1 MKRPSD
7 GQKLPADD
15 GARLDGSAP
24 AGDSLASLDGL
35 DVRILAF
42 LTADPRVSARAI
54 ARQIG
59 VSPGTVSQRIAR
71 LVERSLIIGYRTLLN
86 PESLG
91 YSVHAMLGIQ
101 TDQGPALDDA
111 ISALLAIPEVEA
123 VHVVTGSWD
132 LLAELW
138 LRDHAHLLSVLREDV
153 YRVPGFR
160 HVETMMSLTTH
171 ARREGWQPSGLRAAG
186 EQPPNVAG

>member
-1 MKRPSD
+1 MKHPSD
-7 GQKLPADD
+7 DQTPPDD
-15 GARLDGSAP
+15 DARPLDQVGE
-24 AGDSLASLDGL
+24 GLASLDGL
-35 DVRILAF
+35 DVRILAL
-42 LTADPRVSARAI
+42 LTAHPRVSARAI

-71 LVERSLIIGYRTLLN
+71 LVERSLITGYRTLLN

-111 ISALLAIPEVEA
+111 ISALLEIPEVAA

-132 LLAELW
+132 LLAEMW

-153 YRVPGFR
+153 YRIPGFR
-160 HVETMMSLTTH
+160 HVETMMSLKTH
-171 ARREGWQPSGLRAAG
+171 SRREGWRPAGLRIAAL
-186 EQPPNVAG
+186 EPPAAEE